1 LSGNQTHR
9 CQEIG
14 RGGGGGGQW
23 LRQAVIYRRQWQRLH
38 SVELGLGFAGAT
50 MRSSNIISN
59 HRSASGWGLGGG
71 AQRRCGVAG
80 AVGGVGGTELQACN
94 REEEEEV
101 AGGGGGGTSGAR
113 LKKPAGVA
121 LSC

>member
-1 LSGNQTHR
+1 LSRNQTHR

-23 LRQAVIYRRQWQRLH
+23 LRQAAIYRGRWQRLH
-38 SVELGLGFAGAT
+38 SVELGLGFVGAA

-71 AQRRCGVAG
+71 GLS
-80 AVGGVGGTELQACN
+80 GGVVSSELWVGLEGRSYRRAAEK
-94 REEEEEV
+94 RKRKWLEEEV
-101 AGGGGGGTSGAR
+101 AGPPVRG
-113 LKKPAGVA
+113 
-121 LSC
+121 